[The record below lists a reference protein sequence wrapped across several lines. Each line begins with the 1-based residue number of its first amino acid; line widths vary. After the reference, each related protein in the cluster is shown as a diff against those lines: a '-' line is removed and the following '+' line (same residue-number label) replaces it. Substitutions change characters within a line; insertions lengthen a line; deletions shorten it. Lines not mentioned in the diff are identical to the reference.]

1 MIKVAQQVIPP
12 IAFWFFGSLVSPTAL
27 LKFNCLLCSSY
38 RIHCRQKK
46 THRNLQEKN
55 TLPLIFN
62 IFNATLKHT

>member
-46 THRNLQEKN
+46 NPQKFTGKKYIAINFQH
-55 TLPLIFN
+55 F
-62 IFNATLKHT
+62 